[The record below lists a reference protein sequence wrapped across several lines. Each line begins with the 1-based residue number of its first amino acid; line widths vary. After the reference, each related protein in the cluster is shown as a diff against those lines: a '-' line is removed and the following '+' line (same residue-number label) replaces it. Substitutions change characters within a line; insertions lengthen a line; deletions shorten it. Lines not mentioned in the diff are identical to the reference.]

1 MIIIIAAIILA
12 LALIL
17 FIPLKADVSYKEK
30 KIKIDLAAGPFR
42 IKMKKADKVK
52 KKAPAEGEK
61 KAGNEKKLSF
71 DDGINLLSALYES
84 SRAIRRTVKVEK
96 LELSA
101 LYGSGDAAATG
112 FLLGIAY
119 AEIYKFIGLVSCI
132 FTVNPPVI
140 TISPC
145 YEDEPKFNLEFELR
159 VKTNAAKALYTA
171 VKFYKKYKSYNKRK
185 G

>member
-1 MIIIIAAIILA
+1 MIIIIAAIILV

-17 FIPLKADVSYKEK
+17 FIPLKADISYTAK
-30 KIKIDLAAGPFR
+30 KIKIGLAAGPFR
-42 IKMKKADKVK
+42 IKMKKADKAK
-52 KKAPAEGEK
+52 EKAPAESEK

-71 DDGINLLSALYES
+71 DDGINLLSAFYES

-112 FLLGIAY
+112 FLIGIAY
-119 AEIYKFIGLVSCI
+119 AEIYKLIGLVSCI
-132 FTVNPPVI
+132 FTVDPPII
-140 TISPC
+140 TITPC
-145 YEDEPKFNLEFELR
+145 YEDEPVFDSEFELR